1 MKKLILVAFLAT
13 LFANTSNAANCDAN
27 PRNASPYEKAVAC
40 SLNARNKIGT
50 ENNKLLLKQN
60 AILTEIAIQL
70 AIIANEA
77 RKEN

>member
-40 SLNARNKIGT
+40 SLNARNKI
-50 ENNKLLLKQN
+50 ESQKVKLLQEQNIILKELLKQV
-60 AILTEIAIQL
+60 T
-70 AIIANEA
+70 IIAVE
-77 RKEN
+77 K